1 MELQWSAKAL
11 SGVVRLHE
19 FLLTANRGA
28 AAEVVQALVAA
39 ASRLREHPRIGERLE
54 GFETRE
60 IRRILVGS
68 YEMRYEVQ
76 RSRIYLLRLWHTR
89 EHS

>member
-11 SGVVRLHE
+11 SDLVRLHE
-19 FLLTANRGA
+19 FLVTANPGA
-28 AAEVVQALVAA
+28 TAEVVQALVAA

-89 EHS
+89 EHR